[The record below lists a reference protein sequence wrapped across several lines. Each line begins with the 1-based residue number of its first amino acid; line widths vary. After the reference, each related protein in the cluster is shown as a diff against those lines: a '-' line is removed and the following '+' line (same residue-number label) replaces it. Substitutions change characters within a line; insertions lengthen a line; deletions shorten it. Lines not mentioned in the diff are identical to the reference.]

1 MKMKTRLLSLVF
13 PVILCAC
20 GPAGAPASSPEAAPA
35 QPTAIPPAP
44 PVPAALPAG
53 FLGRWAADAAAC
65 TVAGHESRLV
75 VSPEE
80 LAFHESI
87 GRIRSVVASG
97 DRVADVTAD
106 FEGEGETWSRDMRLS
121 LSADDLTLTIQYPDG
136 DDSSRRRCDPA

>member
-1 MKMKTRLLSLVF
+1 MKRLLLAFVL
-13 PVILCAC
+13 PAVLAAC
-20 GPAGAPASSPEAAPA
+20 GQADAPASPPEAPTTVQPPASPSPPA
-35 QPTAIPPAP
+35 QAT
-44 PVPAALPAG
+44 LPAG
-53 FLGRWAADAAAC
+53 FVGRWAADSAAC
-65 TVAGHESRLV
+65 AVTGHESRLV

-87 GRIRSVVASG
+87 GRIRSVVATG

-136 DDSSRRRCDPA
+136 DASSRRRCDPA